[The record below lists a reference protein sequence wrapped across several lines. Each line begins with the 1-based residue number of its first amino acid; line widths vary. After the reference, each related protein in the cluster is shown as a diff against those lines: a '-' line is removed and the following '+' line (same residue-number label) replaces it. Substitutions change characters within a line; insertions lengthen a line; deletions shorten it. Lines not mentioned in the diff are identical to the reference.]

1 MSRGGKGID
10 VAGLDGD
17 PRKNDC
23 SKDRTGGNM
32 ETMLSPEDLA
42 YQASCRR
49 YAAAE
54 LVEIEKKYGEINEV
68 PEEMRRSMA
77 KAGLFKHIIPEEYG
91 GAGVSA
97 TRICLAREVL
107 AGVYGPADVTLA
119 MQGLGAFPIVL
130 GGNEAQKRR
139 YLPKVVSGDYL
150 TTFALTEPNAGS
162 DVSNLET
169 IATPVEGGYALSG
182 VKRFISNGYSAD
194 MAVIFAKTPTP
205 EKPKSISAFIIK
217 KGTPGFEVAA
227 RMELMAAHDIVRFTL
242 DRAIVPADNLLGDIG
257 DGFKLAMG
265 TLDLMRMT
273 VGAAAVGMAQKA
285 LDEALEY
292 ASNRVQFGVP
302 IADQQGIKFKLAEMA
317 TQLEAA
323 RLLVYR
329 AAIKKDKNAPDVT
342 LAASM
347 AKLYATEAAWSI
359 IDQALQIHGGIGV
372 MKGAAVERLYREIR
386 PLRIYEGT
394 TEIQKLIISRFLLKK
409 FK

>member
-1 MSRGGKGID
+1 
-10 VAGLDGD
+10 
-17 PRKNDC
+17 
-23 SKDRTGGNM
+23 
-32 ETMLSPEDLA
+32 MLSPEDLA
-42 YQASCRR
+42 YQESCRR
-49 YAAAE
+49 YAATE
-54 LVEIEKKYGEINEV
+54 LVEIQKKYGEINEV
-68 PEEMRRSMA
+68 PEELRRSMA
-77 KAGLFKHIIPEEYG
+77 NAGLFKHVIPVEYG
-91 GAGVSA
+91 GDGVSA

-119 MQGLGAFPIVL
+119 MQGLGSFPIVL
-130 GGNEAQKRR
+130 GGNEEQKQR

-169 IATPVEGGYALSG
+169 VATPVEGGYAISG

-194 MAVIFAKTPTP
+194 MAVIFIKTPTP
-205 EKPKSISAFIIK
+205 EKPQSISAFVIK
-217 KGTPGFEVAA
+217 NGTPGFEVAA
-227 RMELMAAHDIVRFTL
+227 RMELMAAHDIVRFSL
-242 DRAIVPADNLLGDIG
+242 DRAIVPAENLLGAIG

-273 VGAAAVGMAQKA
+273 VGAAAVGMAQRA

-302 IADQQGIKFKLAEMA
+302 LADQQGIKFKLAEMA

-329 AAIKKDKNAPDVT
+329 AAIKKDNNAPDVT

-372 MKGAAVERLYREIR
+372 IKGMATERLYREIR

-394 TEIQKLIISRFLLKK
+394 TEIQKLIISRYLLKQTS
-409 FK
+409 

>member
-1 MSRGGKGID
+1 
-10 VAGLDGD
+10 
-17 PRKNDC
+17 
-23 SKDRTGGNM
+23 
-32 ETMLSPEDLA
+32 MLSPEDLA
-42 YQASCRR
+42 YQESCRQ
-49 YAAAE
+49 YADTE
-54 LVEIEKKYGEINEV
+54 LAEIEKKYGETDEV
-68 PEEMRRSMA
+68 PDELRRSMA
-77 KAGLFKHIIPEEYG
+77 NAGLFKNAIPVEYG

-107 AGVYGPADVTLA
+107 AGRYGPADVTLA
-119 MQGLGAFPIVL
+119 MQGLGSYPIVL
-130 GGNEAQKRR
+130 GGTEEQKQQ
-139 YLPKVVSGDYL
+139 YLPKVASGDYL

-169 IATPVEGGYALSG
+169 IATPVKGGYSLSG

-194 MAVIFAKTPTP
+194 MAVIFAKTPTA
-205 EKPKSISAFIIK
+205 EKTKNISAFVIK
-217 KGTPGFEVAA
+217 KGLPGFEVAA
-227 RMELMAAHDIVRFTL
+227 RMDLMAAHDIVRFKL
-242 DRAIVPADNLLGDIG
+242 DRAFVPANDLLGEIG
-257 DGFKLAMG
+257 DGFKLAMA

-285 LDEALEY
+285 LNEALEY
-292 ASNRVQFGVP
+292 ASNRVQFGLP

-317 TQLEAA
+317 TKLEAA

-329 AAIKKDKNAPDVT
+329 AAIKKDRNAPDAG

-372 MKGAAVERLYREIR
+372 MKGVAVERLYREIR

-394 TEIQKLIISRFLLKK
+394 TEIQKLIISRYLLKK
-409 FK
+409 MRKETGR

>member
-1 MSRGGKGID
+1 
-10 VAGLDGD
+10 
-17 PRKNDC
+17 
-23 SKDRTGGNM
+23 
-32 ETMLSPEDLA
+32 MLSPEDIA
-42 YQASCRR
+42 YQESCRQ

-54 LVEIEKKYGEINEV
+54 LVEIEKKYGETNEV
-68 PEEMRRSMA
+68 PEELRRSLA
-77 KAGLFKHIIPEEYG
+77 DAGLFKHIIPAEYG
-91 GAGVSA
+91 GDGVSA

-130 GGNEAQKRR
+130 GGTDEQKRQ

-162 DVSNLET
+162 DVSNL
-169 IATPVEGGYALSG
+169 ATVAAPVEGGYVLSG
-182 VKRFISNGYSAD
+182 TKKFISNGYSAD

-205 EKPKSISAFIIK
+205 EKPQNISAFVIE
-217 KGTPGFEVAA
+217 KGTSGFEVAS
-227 RMELMAAHDIVRFTL
+227 RMELMAAHDIVRFKL
-242 DRAIVPADNLLGDIG
+242 DNAFVPARNLLGVIG

-292 ASNRVQFGVP
+292 ASNRIQFGVP
-302 IADQQGIKFKLAEMA
+302 IADHQGVKFKLAEMA

-323 RLLVYR
+323 RMLVYR
-329 AAIKKDKNAPDVT
+329 AAIKKDNQAPDVS

-359 IDQALQIHGGIGV
+359 IDQALQIHGGSGV
-372 MKGAAVERLYREIR
+372 IKGAAVERLYREIR

-394 TEIQKLIISRFLLKK
+394 TEIQKLIISRLL
-409 FK
+409 FKDLKS

>member
-1 MSRGGKGID
+1 MD
-10 VAGLDGD
+10 
-17 PRKNDC
+17 
-23 SKDRTGGNM
+23 
-32 ETMLSPEDLA
+32 TMLSPEDLA
-42 YQASCRR
+42 YQESCRR
-49 YAAAE
+49 YATTELAA
-54 LVEIEKKYGEINEV
+54 IAKKYSEINEV
-68 PEEMRRSMA
+68 PEELRRSMA
-77 KAGLFKHIIPEEYG
+77 NAGLFKHAIPLEYG

-107 AGVYGPADVTLA
+107 AGVYSPADVTLA
-119 MQGLGAFPIVL
+119 MQGLGAYPIVL
-130 GGNEAQKRR
+130 GGNEAQKQR
-139 YLPKVVSGDYL
+139 YLPQIASGDYL

-162 DVSNLET
+162 DVSGLET
-169 IATPVEGGYALSG
+169 VAAPVAGGYALNG
-182 VKRFISNGYSAD
+182 VKKFISNGYSAD
-194 MAVIFAKTPTP
+194 MAVIFAKTPTA
-205 EKPKSISAFIIK
+205 EKPKAISAFIIK

-242 DRAIVPADNLLGDIG
+242 DRAIVPADDLVGEIG

-265 TLDLMRMT
+265 TLELMRMT

-292 ASNRVQFGVP
+292 ASYRVQFGVP
-302 IADQQGIKFKLAEMA
+302 LADQQGIKFKLAEMA
-317 TQLEAA
+317 TRLEAA

-329 AAIKKDKNAPDVT
+329 AALKKDRNAPDVA

-359 IDQALQIHGGIGV
+359 IDQALQIHGGRGV
-372 MKGAAVERLYREIR
+372 MKGTAVERLYREIR

-409 FK
+409 KGKEATP

>member
-1 MSRGGKGID
+1 MD
-10 VAGLDGD
+10 
-17 PRKNDC
+17 
-23 SKDRTGGNM
+23 
-32 ETMLSPEDLA
+32 TMLSPEDLA
-42 YQASCRR
+42 YQKSCRR
-49 YAAAE
+49 YAATE
-54 LVEIEKKYGEINEV
+54 LVEIVKKYGEINEV
-68 PEEMRRSMA
+68 PEELRRSMA
-77 KAGLFKHIIPEEYG
+77 NAGLFKHIIPAEYG
-91 GAGVSA
+91 GNGVSA

-119 MQGLGAFPIVL
+119 MQGLGSFPIVL
-130 GGNEAQKRR
+130 GGNEAQKQH
-139 YLPKVVSGDYL
+139 YLPKVISGDYL

-182 VKRFISNGYSAD
+182 VKKFISNGYSAD

-205 EKPKSISAFIIK
+205 EKPKTISAFVIK
-217 KGTPGFEVAA
+217 KGTPGFEVAT
-227 RMELMAAHDIVRFTL
+227 RMKLMAAHDIVSFKL
-242 DRAIVPADNLLGDIG
+242 DRAIVPAENLLGAIG

-302 IADQQGIKFKLAEMA
+302 LAEQQGIKFKLAEMA

-372 MKGAAVERLYREIR
+372 MKGMATERLYREIR

-394 TEIQKLIISRFLLKK
+394 TEIQKLIISRWLLK
-409 FK
+409 

>member
-1 MSRGGKGID
+1 
-10 VAGLDGD
+10 
-17 PRKNDC
+17 
-23 SKDRTGGNM
+23 
-32 ETMLSPEDLA
+32 MLSPEDLA
-42 YQASCRR
+42 YQGYCRQ
-49 YAAAE
+49 YAATE
-54 LVEIEKKYGEINEV
+54 LVEIEKKYGETNEV
-68 PEEMRRSMA
+68 PEELRRSMA
-77 KAGLFKHIIPEEYG
+77 NAGLFKHSIPVEYG
-91 GAGVSA
+91 GDGVSA
-97 TRICLAREVL
+97 TRICLAREAL

-119 MQGLGAFPIVL
+119 MQGLGSFPIVL
-130 GGNEAQKRR
+130 GGNEEQKQR
-139 YLPKVVSGDYL
+139 YLPKIVSGDYL

-169 IATPVEGGYALSG
+169 VATPVEGGYALSG

-205 EKPKSISAFIIK
+205 ERPKTISAFVLE

-242 DRAIVPADNLLGDIG
+242 DHAIAPSQNLLGEIG

-273 VGAAAVGMAQKA
+273 VGAAAVGMAQVA
-285 LDEALEY
+285 LDEALDY
-292 ASNRVQFGVP
+292 ASSRVQFGVP

-317 TQLEAA
+317 TKLEAA

-329 AAIKKDKNAPDVT
+329 AAILKDRNDAEVS

-347 AKLYATEAAWSI
+347 AKLFATEAAWSI

-372 MKGAAVERLYREIR
+372 MKGAVVERLYREIR

-409 FK
+409 VGSKT